1 MKREVQYKYITPA
14 DFKRRL
20 AEAPVAYLPLGTI
33 EWHGEH
39 LPLGADG
46 IQSEELFGMLAED
59 VGGIVL
65 PMLFCAPDAKKVEP
79 DGSEKYGM
87 DFWFEKDPDSFMAY
101 PTQQLPG
108 SIYYMEE
115 ELFGQMIFSI
125 VKQLARAGFRLVVAH
140 GHGPSFIWVERHYR
154 ELEEA
159 YGVRVITC
167 YMKDRPEMKGYMS
180 DHAAGNETM
189 ITRALYP
196 ELVHME
202 HLPKEGWP
210 LGMFGE
216 DPRVVGT
223 EENGRKL
230 IRFHR
235 ERMGKIIRAILA
247 GENVE
252 LEHWE
257 DR

>member
-1 MKREVQYKYITPA
+1 MKKEVQYKYITP
-14 DFKRRL
+14 DVFKKRL
-20 AEAPVAYLPLGTI
+20 AQAPVAYLPLGTI
-33 EWHGEH
+33 EWHGAH

-79 DGSEKYGM
+79 DGTEHYGM

-115 ELFGQMIFSI
+115 DLFGAMIFSI
-125 VKQLARAGFRLVVAH
+125 VKQLARAGFKLVVMH
-140 GHGPSFIWVERHYR
+140 GHGPSFIWVEKHYK
-154 ELEEA
+154 ELEET
-159 YGVRVITC
+159 YGIRVITC
-167 YMKDRPEMKGYMS
+167 YMQDKPEMKGYMA

-202 HLPKEGWP
+202 NLPKEGWP

-223 EENGRKL
+223 EENGKKL
-230 IRFHR
+230 IAYHR
-235 ERMGKIIRAILA
+235 ERMGKIIREILD
-247 GENVE
+247 GKEPE
-252 LEHWE
+252 LEHWTQK
-257 DR
+257 

>member
-1 MKREVQYKYITPA
+1 MKREVQYKYITP
-14 DFKRRL
+14 DMFRKRL

-33 EWHGEH
+33 EWHGAH

-79 DGSEKYGM
+79 DGTEYYGM

-115 ELFGQMIFSI
+115 DLFGQVVFSI
-125 VKQLARAGFRLVVAH
+125 VKQLARAGFRLVVMH
-140 GHGPSFIWVERHYR
+140 GHGPSIHWAEAHKE
-154 ELEEA
+154 ELEKA
-159 YGVRVITC
+159 YGIRVITC
-167 YMKDRPEMKGYMS
+167 FTTDESVIKGYMS

-202 HLPKEGWP
+202 NLPEKGWP

-223 EENGRKL
+223 EENGWRV
-230 IRFHR
+230 INHHR
-235 ERMGKIIRAILA
+235 ARMGAIIREIL
-247 GENVE
+247 EE
-252 LEHWE
+252 LK
-257 DR
+257 

>member
-1 MKREVQYKYITPA
+1 ME
-14 DFKRRL
+14 RL
-20 AEAPVAYLPLGTI
+20 KEAPVAYLPLGTI
-33 EWHGEH
+33 EWHGAH

-46 IQSEELFGMLAED
+46 IQSEELFGLLAED

-87 DFWFEKDPDSFMAY
+87 DFWFEKAPESPMAY

-115 ELFGQMIFSI
+115 DLFGEMIFSI
-125 VKQLARAGFRLVVAH
+125 VKQLKRAGFKLVVMH
-140 GHGPSFIWVERHYR
+140 GHGPSITWAEKNK
-154 ELEEA
+154 EKLEQTF
-159 YGVRVITC
+159 GIRVITC
-167 YMKDRPEMKGYMS
+167 FTKETGGMKGYMS

-202 HLPKEGWP
+202 NLPAEGWP

-223 EENGRKL
+223 VENGVELIEYHRK
-230 IRFHR
+230 
-235 ERMGKIIRAILA
+235 RMGKVISEIL
-247 GENVE
+247 VE
-252 LEHWE
+252 LK
-257 DR
+257 

>member
-1 MKREVQYKYITPA
+1 MKKEVQYKYITP
-14 DFKRRL
+14 DLFKKRL
-20 AEAPVAYLPLGTI
+20 NEAPVAYLPLGTI
-33 EWHGEH
+33 EWHGAH

-65 PMLFCAPDAKKVEP
+65 PMLFCAPDAKKIEP
-79 DGSEKYGM
+79 DGTEYYGM

-108 SIYYMEE
+108 SIYYMDED
-115 ELFGQMIFSI
+115 LFSAMIFSI
-125 VKQLARAGFRLVVAH
+125 VKQLARAGFKLLVTH
-140 GHGPSFIWVERHYR
+140 GHGPSFIWVENHYK

-159 YGVRVITC
+159 FHIRVITC
-167 YMKDRPEMKGYMS
+167 YMHDKPEMKGYMA

-202 HLPKEGWP
+202 NLPKEGWP

-216 DPRVVGT
+216 DPRIVGT

-230 IRFHR
+230 IAYHR
-235 ERMGKIIRAILA
+235 ARMGKVIRDILD
-247 GENVE
+247 GKEPE
-252 LEHWE
+252 LDHWE
-257 DR
+257 E